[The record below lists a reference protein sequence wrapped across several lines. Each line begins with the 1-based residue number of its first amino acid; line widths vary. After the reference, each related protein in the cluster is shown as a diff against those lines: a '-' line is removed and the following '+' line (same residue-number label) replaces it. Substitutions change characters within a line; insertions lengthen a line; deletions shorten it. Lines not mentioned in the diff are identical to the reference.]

1 MTYFTFI
8 EVFLWTCLLMLLM
21 PYYCDSDV
29 LTSNFPHNNILH
41 LTLVKITG
49 VHGKPGLCQSDS
61 NCYDTPAQ
69 TSKFIKKT
77 PRAWVS
83 MSGPWEWVL
92 VVCIFSSP
100 WLDSKFFDVAALL
113 YRASLEVL
121 SMPPCKNISHI
132 KVFISYL
139 FPTPPI
145 KTETGTTNTWE
156 TTNNNPPGQIE
167 QSTQSEARS
176 SQ

>member
-21 PYYCDSDV
+21 PYYCGQWCIDLQLSPQHPP
-29 LTSNFPHNNILH
+29 SHNCKNHRCTRKTRNVSIR
-41 LTLVKITG
+41 
-49 VHGKPGLCQSDS
+49 S
-61 NCYDTPAQ
+61 YDTPAQ

-132 KVFISYL
+132 KVLISYL

-145 KTETGTTNTWE
+145 KTETGTTNMWE
-156 TTNNNPPGQIE
+156 TTNNNPPGPIE
-167 QSTQSEARS
+167 LSTQSEARS